1 MSVLNEMGVIGTPS
15 RPIIM
20 AKKNSE
26 FFTSSDATTGDDRP
40 EGKMPECGV
49 GESTVIDGWKI

>member
-26 FFTSSDATTGDDRP
+26 FFTSSDAATGDIAYVA
-40 EGKMPECGV
+40 EEV
-49 GESTVIDGWKI
+49 GACRA